1 MGLETS
7 HSNLEPNLGRER
19 TALAPNPKIGKEAL
33 DSGMAMT
40 VLAGIIPDK
49 QMEIMAPLTPA
60 AGSLKMTTGKINFH
74 QIATLDLGIMAAL
87 TRRQVAPDV

>member
-19 TALAPNPKIGKEAL
+19 TALAPNPKMGKEAL

-49 QMEIMAPLTPA
+49 QTEIMAPLTPA
-60 AGSLKMTTGKINFH
+60 AGSLKMTTGKINF
-74 QIATLDLGIMAAL
+74 QIATLDLGIMGAL